1 MPDKNPQDAGAPD
14 LSGAK
19 DPDPDGIVGETPEEG
34 ELSGDEDEDRRRPSE
49 ADQRR
54 SAE

>member
-1 MPDKNPQDAGAPD
+1 MPDKDPKNAGAPD

-34 ELSGDEDEDRRRPSE
+34 AFQGDEDEDRRRPSE
-49 ADQRR
+49 ADERK